1 MGNHQAVKGFVCS
14 IGAGVLVVLL
24 AFAQAAHAA
33 PAEKVLS
40 TKSAA
45 QRAEII
51 TAMTKV
57 QLRDLMKAEGYAVS
71 IDDDGD
77 LLWKIDGLHTSLFV
91 VGEGDSLQ
99 FHIAFSDGNATLEKV
114 NAWNRD
120 MRYSRNYLDESG
132 DPHLELDLD
141 LAGGVTQARVLDFIR
156 TCHLSLQKWIEV
168 VVR

>member
-1 MGNHQAVKGFVCS
+1 MVNNRAVKGVVGGV
-14 IGAGVLVVLL
+14 GAGVLVLL
-24 AFAQAAHAA
+24 LVFAQTLHAA

-45 QRAEII
+45 QRSAII
-51 TAMTKV
+51 STMTKA
-57 QLRDLMKAEGYAVS
+57 QLHDLMKAEGYAVS
-71 IDDDGD
+71 IDEDGD
-77 LLWKIDGLHTSLFV
+77 LLWKIDGLRAFLLVAS
-91 VGEGDSLQ
+91 EGSSLQ

-141 LAGGVTQARVLDFIR
+141 LAGGVTQARVLDFIM
-156 TCHLSLQKWIEV
+156 TCQMSLQQWV
-168 VVR
+168 DTVVR

>member
-1 MGNHQAVKGFVCS
+1 LVNKQAVTGVVGR
-14 IGAGVLVVLL
+14 IGAGMLLVLL
-24 AFAQAAHAA
+24 AFAQAAAA

-51 TAMTKV
+51 TTMTKV

-77 LLWKIDGLHTSLFV
+77 LLWKIDGLHAFMFV
-91 VGEGDSLQ
+91 VGQGDSIQ
-99 FHIAFSDGNATLEKV
+99 FHIAFSDGEATLEKV

-141 LAGGVTQARVLDFIR
+141 LAGGVTQAHVLGFIT
-156 TCHLSLQKWIEV
+156 TCQLSLQQWIEA